1 MLGLIAGAAP
11 HAAAADRGVR
21 AAAGGG
27 GGFGGGGGA
36 LAPRPGAFGTDLTN
50 RRGAVR
56 PRAPLASRRP
66 AWAHLRW
73 TSVPGAAPHAARPG
87 AYV

>member
-21 AAAGGG
+21 AAAG
-27 GGFGGGGGA
+27 GGGGGA